1 MKTSRKAPLSATD
14 KLVLKKASADLVTVH
29 RDALKAAAELIED
42 GLRQQ
47 YGWHYKVTSPIALA
61 KLHHKASERPHI
73 EHPGLGDLI
82 GAYDMIVTLAE
93 TPAINDRSPEGI
105 ARLKLAA
112 LSAGRG
118 AF

>member
-1 MKTSRKAPLSATD
+1 MKIVEKAPLSATD
-14 KLVLKKASADLVTVH
+14 KLALEKASADLVTVH
-29 RDALKAAAELIED
+29 RDGLKAAAELIED

-47 YGWHYKVTSPIALA
+47 FGWHYKATSPIALA
-61 KLHHKASERPHI
+61 KLLYKASERPHI

-82 GAYDMIVTLAE
+82 NAYDMVAVLAE

-118 AF
+118 AR

>member
-1 MKTSRKAPLSATD
+1 MKTIKNAHDSATD
-14 KLVLKKASADLVTVH
+14 KLALEKEAADFITIH

-47 YGWHYKVTSPIALA
+47 FGWHYKATSPIALA
-61 KLHHKASERPHI
+61 KLLYNASERPHI
-73 EHPGLGDLI
+73 EHPGLSDLI
-82 GAYDMIVTLAE
+82 EAHEMIAVLAE
-93 TPAINDRSPEGI
+93 TPASNDSSPEGI

-118 AF
+118 AR